1 MVFQYY
7 YRLGSD
13 ARNLFPYQ
21 ALLSQFREFGAYA
34 VLVGVL
40 LVPFVFAERG
50 SVVNANKISKDVGGL
65 RNMKL
70 FHVPEETK
78 KTYNKRITDMLD
90 DMVRFGY
97 I

>member
-1 MVFQYY
+1 M
-7 YRLGSD
+7 
-13 ARNLFPYQ
+13 FPYET
-21 ALLSQFREFGAYA
+21 LLNQFQEWGAYA
-34 VLVGVL
+34 VLAGVL

-50 SVVNANKISKDVGGL
+50 SVVNADKMSKDDGRL
-65 RNMKL
+65 TNMKL

-78 KTYNKRITDMLD
+78 KTYNKRVVDMLD